1 MNMEDFLDK
10 ELDTGNVGSI
20 DNIDRNPRQKEE
32 DPKEDSGGIFSKKK
46 RKNKFKAWFDKK

>member
-1 MNMEDFLDK
+1 MEDFLDK